1 MNKKIYYI
9 KTPKVSTFDWRQFYF
24 EQLNS
29 KLKECAIMWQRYDC
43 KLAEMWQ
50 VWHTAKILKS
60 CSIVRI
66 VQHDYDRD
74 RRSFLYGDGDR
85 RR

>member
-1 MNKKIYYI
+1 
-9 KTPKVSTFDWRQFYF
+9 
-24 EQLNS
+24 
-29 KLKECAIMWQRYDC
+29 MWQRYDC

-60 CSIVRI
+60 CSTVRI
-66 VQHDYDRD
+66 VQHVYDRD
-74 RRSFLYGDGDR
+74 RRSLLYGDGDR